1 MIVANIA
8 VGVTPSLKRLIFQA
22 PFNPFVHR
30 WTEFTNA
37 LDQQE
42 DEETRKHLQLLY
54 KTLEAEL
61 KDTIA
66 AKNDYIKNKVITF
79 EHLWTIFQPGA
90 TLYTEEWGRHCGSK
104 FSNGN
109 YFDHPKYGP
118 CYGVNCQ
125 KVDWDGDKFGYAS
138 SQHLILAFGGT
149 MQISALDAFPLE
161 FHPEQ
166 KKIQA
171 LLLKRGKLFEYYHGY
186 HYKAYKAFAI
196 GKNMCGQD
204 IKVTVDSRII
214 M

>member
-1 MIVANIA
+1 M
-8 VGVTPSLKRLIFQA
+8 
-22 PFNPFVHR
+22 
-30 WTEFTNA
+30 A
-37 LDQQE
+37 LDTQE

-54 KTLEAEL
+54 KTLETEL

-66 AKNDYIKNKVITF
+66 AKKDYIKNKVITF

-90 TLYTEEWGRHCGSK
+90 TLYTQEWGRDCGSK
-104 FSNGN
+104 FLNGN

-118 CYGVNCQ
+118 CYAVNTQ
-125 KVDWDGDKFGYAS
+125 KVDWDGDRFGYANC
-138 SQHLILAFGGT
+138 QHLILAFGGT
-149 MQISALDAFPLE
+149 MQISALDALPLE

-171 LLLKRGKLFEYYHGY
+171 LLLKRGKLFEHYHGY
-186 HYKAYKAFAI
+186 HYKAYRGFAI
-196 GKNMCGQD
+196 GKDMCGRD